1 MHGCVTVPAA
11 KNSVLPITAASLMLD
26 GESIIKKCPALL
38 DVNTSVDIINSLG
51 CKADCS
57 DGNLHITYCENENC
71 TIDKELC
78 KKMRSSILYLA
89 PILYRRGKVSLCY
102 PGGCNLGKRQ
112 IDIHLA
118 GLEKMGAEVKC
129 EDDCITVSVPNGL
142 KGTTFRLHTAS
153 VGATQTL
160 LMAASVAKGITVL
173 RNCACEPEVADLAQF
188 LRCAG
193 AKITG
198 AGKSEIIVQGVP
210 FLSAVEYIPIAD
222 RIFAATILSAVNAC
236 KGVVFIK
243 NYPDEYM
250 HKFEKLLAKTGLKV
264 IHFAESAVAIKI
276 FNVAADI
283 KVHTGYY
290 PAFPTDMGPLLSAA
304 LINNN
309 GTLTLTEGVFENR
322 FSYISEF
329 EKLGLCCETDN
340 REYYQ
345 TAGTDN
351 FNADLKA
358 SDLRAGAAIV
368 VAALAKRG
376 KFTIE
381 GLEYIDRGYEKIEEI
396 FSSLNGDI
404 RRYTF
409 ERTEFQ
415 RTEKD

>member
-1 MHGCVTVPAA
+1 MHGCVNVPVA
-11 KNSVLPITAASLMLD
+11 KNSVLPIAAASVMLD
-26 GESIIKKCPALL
+26 GESVIKKCPDLL
-38 DVNTSVDIINSLG
+38 DVKVSVDIINSIG
-51 CKADCS
+51 CRAGCY
-57 DGNLHITYCENENC
+57 DGDLHISYCEGENC

-112 IDIHLA
+112 IDIHIE
-118 GLEKMGAEVKC
+118 GLEKMGAEIIC
-129 EDDCITVSVPNGL
+129 EDDCINVSATNGL

-160 LMAASVAKGITVL
+160 IMAASTAKGITVL
-173 RNCACEPEVADLAQF
+173 RNCAREPEVVDLVQF

-193 AKITG
+193 ARITG

-210 FLSAVEYIPIAD
+210 CLNGIEYTPIAD
-222 RIFAATILSAVNAC
+222 RIFAATVLSAVNAC
-236 KGVVFIK
+236 KGMVFIK

-250 HKFEKLLAKTGLKV
+250 RTMENLLAKTGLKV
-264 IHFAESAVAIKI
+264 IHFAESALAVKM

-283 KVHTGYY
+283 KAHTGCY
-290 PAFPTDMGPLLSAA
+290 PAFPTDMGPLLSSA

-322 FSYISEF
+322 FSYASEF
-329 EKLGLCCETDN
+329 EKLGVYCEADN
-340 REYYQ
+340 KKYYQ
-345 TAGTDN
+345 TAGENT
-351 FNADLKA
+351 FSADLKA
-358 SDLRAGAAIV
+358 ADLRAGAALV

-381 GLEYIDRGYEKIEEI
+381 GLEYIDRGYEKIEKI
-396 FSSLNGDI
+396 FSSLGGDI
-404 RRYTF
+404 RRDTF
-409 ERTEFQ
+409 ERTE
-415 RTEKD
+415 KG